1 VSGVPSPSLYMD
13 VPKNRSRPIGQD
25 PIKPRLSL
33 RRGTVHGI
41 VRHGKFQP
49 HYSVIPP
56 LGLLKSSPGPN
67 APHSDLSDLRDPSI
81 YRPTATWRHHDTNI
95 NHGAPLSSDADAY
108 RTSLHHVQQKPEV
121 LSPVRKRSIANVCT
135 EPSPLPRVNVEI
147 IQNKNLTQ
155 TTSPRVITS
164 FKNFTNTAV
173 PLLDRTYLP
182 HGGDIKT
189 DRRGTYLLGTLS
201 KNGIV
206 PIRVNKKYTF
216 YKNVRTT
223 FLDIISTYKGLVRK
237 YKRSK
242 IPNVLLASDHT
253 LCFT

>member
-1 VSGVPSPSLYMD
+1 VSGAPSPSLYMD

-25 PIKPRLSL
+25 PIK
-33 RRGTVHGI
+33 HGI

-49 HYSVIPP
+49 HYSVIP

-95 NHGAPLSSDADAY
+95 NHGAPFSSDADAY

-135 EPSPLPRVNVEI
+135 EPSPLLRVSVEI

-173 PLLDRTYLP
+173 PLLDRY
-182 HGGDIKT
+182 
-189 DRRGTYLLGTLS
+189 R
-201 KNGIV
+201 
-206 PIRVNKKYTF
+206 
-216 YKNVRTT
+216 
-223 FLDIISTYKGLVRK
+223 
-237 YKRSK
+237 
-242 IPNVLLASDHT
+242 
-253 LCFT
+253 